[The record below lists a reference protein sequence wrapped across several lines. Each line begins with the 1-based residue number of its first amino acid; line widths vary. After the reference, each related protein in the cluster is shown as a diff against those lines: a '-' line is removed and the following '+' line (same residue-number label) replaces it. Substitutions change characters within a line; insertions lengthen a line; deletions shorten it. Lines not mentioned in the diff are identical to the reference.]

1 MESKIRGGSVY
12 AIRFIHF
19 RSPCVI
25 TYIKSTANGLEKIN
39 ELVPGAWIN
48 IVDPTTDEIE
58 QMVAIGIPQDFLT
71 YPLDLDE
78 RSRTEREDDGTT
90 LIIIRIPYFQGP
102 KVDVPYITIP
112 LGIILN
118 DNYIITVGR
127 RTNHIIEEMANG
139 RVRGLSTAKR
149 NRFVLRILLNTA
161 TRFLHYLREINN
173 RVDLLEDQL
182 QASMKNK
189 EVAELLKMQKSL
201 VYFTTALRSNQL
213 VLDRLQRGQMFHKY
227 PDDEDLLEDVIT
239 ENQQAIEM
247 VTTSTTILSSMM
259 DSFASIISN
268 NLNVVMKFL
277 ASMTIVLT
285 LPMFVTSYYGMNVDL
300 PFQADHNAYL
310 IIIAMCVALALMV
323 VWIFMKRDWF

>member
-1 MESKIRGGSVY
+1 
-12 AIRFIHF
+12 
-19 RSPCVI
+19 VI
-25 TYIKSTANGLEKIN
+25 TYIKSTANGLEKID
-39 ELVPGAWIN
+39 ELVPGSWIN

-58 QMVAIGIPQDFLT
+58 QMTAIGIPQDFLT

-78 RSRTEREDDGTT
+78 RARTEREDDGTT

-102 KVDVPYITIP
+102 KVDVPYITVP

-127 RTNHIIEEMANG
+127 RSNHIIEEMAHG

-149 NRFVLRILLNTA
+149 YRFVLRILLNTA
-161 TRFLHYLREINN
+161 TRFLNYLREINN

-189 EVAELLKMQKSL
+189 EVAELLKMQKSM

-277 ASMTIVLT
+277 ASMTIVLS
-285 LPMFVTSYYGMNVDL
+285 LPTIVTSYFGMNVDL
-300 PFQADHNAYL
+300 PFQRDANAYL
-310 IIIAMCVALALMV
+310 IIIVICVLLAFLV
-323 VWIFMKRDWF
+323 VWVFMKRDWF

>member
-1 MESKIRGGSVY
+1 MDSKIRATAVLLQAPLISGV
-12 AIRFIHF
+12 
-19 RSPCVI
+19 PVI

-39 ELVPGAWIN
+39 ELVPGSWIN

-58 QMVAIGIPQDFLT
+58 QMVSIGIPQDFLT

-118 DNYIITVGR
+118 ESYIITVGR
-127 RTNHIIEEMANG
+127 RSNQIIEEMANG

-149 NRFVLRILLNTA
+149 YRFVLRILLNTA

-189 EVAELLKMQKSL
+189 EVTELLKMQKSL

-239 ENQQAIEM
+239 ENQQALEM
-247 VTTSTTILSSMM
+247 VTTSSTILSSMM

-277 ASMTIVLT
+277 ASMTIVLS
-285 LPMFVTSYYGMNVDL
+285 LPTIVTSYFGMNVNL
-300 PFQADHNAYL
+300 PFQGNANAYL
-310 IIIAMCVALALMV
+310 IIIVLCVLLAFLV
-323 VWIFMKRDWF
+323 VWAFMKRDWF

>member
-1 MESKIRGGSVY
+1 
-12 AIRFIHF
+12 
-19 RSPCVI
+19 VI
-25 TYIKSTANGLEKIN
+25 TYIKSTANGLEKID
-39 ELVPGAWIN
+39 ELVPGSWIN

-58 QMVAIGIPQDFLT
+58 QMAAIGIPQDFLT
-71 YPLDLDE
+71 YPLDMDE

-102 KVDVPYITIP
+102 KVDVPYITVP

-118 DNYIITVGR
+118 ENYIITVGR
-127 RTNHIIEEMANG
+127 RPNQIIEEMANG

-149 NRFVLRILLNTA
+149 YRFVLRILLNTA
-161 TRFLHYLREINN
+161 SRFLHYLREINN

-189 EVAELLKMQKSL
+189 EVTELLKMQKSL

-277 ASMTIVLT
+277 ASMTIVLS
-285 LPMFVTSYYGMNVDL
+285 LPTIVTSYFGMNVGL
-300 PFQADHNAYL
+300 PFQNDANAYL
-310 IIIAMCVALALMV
+310 IIIVICVLLAIGV
-323 VWIFMKRDWF
+323 VWAFMKRDWF